1 MCNYSHGEVLLVAQ
15 EAVRVLLAQEACGSV
30 VAPGS
35 VVAWAGAPG
44 AGGLW
49 QKGAATP
56 ILRAC
61 DRCVLL
67 EGRALQLVQ
76 AGGYGRQIPSR
87 GSSSY
92 CPQCWAIAKTGH

>member
-49 QKGAATP
+49 QRGAPGSVVAWAGATGAGGLWP
-56 ILRAC
+56 RGAPC
-61 DRCVLL
+61 SVGAWAGAP
-67 EGRALQLVQ
+67 GRA
-76 AGGYGRQIPSR
+76 GG
-87 GSSSY
+87 
-92 CPQCWAIAKTGH
+92 W